1 MIKSK
6 RQFPDVKYFYSLI
19 DWKLPSVHRTASKVA
34 KAQSIQDLTAIA
46 KRKVPQV
53 VFDYVAGSALT
64 ETGYARSRQAF
75 SRVQCNAK
83 ILRDVSTVD
92 PSVEIFGKRV
102 DLPIIF
108 APTGYT
114 RFMYHVGEPAVAE
127 TAKSNNLIY
136 TISTLGTTSPQE
148 LAAAVPGVRR
158 WFQLYVMQNRDDSL
172 NIIKQAKENGFEA
185 LILTVDTPVM
195 GYRLRDLRNGL
206 TIPPRIRL
214 STVAA
219 IARKPIWWI
228 NLLTT
233 KKLEF
238 AAFRGWDKSLTELVT
253 AIFDPSTQFSDVT
266 WLQSVWD
273 GPIIVKGVQNVDDAK
288 RLAKLGVQGIIL
300 SNHGGRQLD
309 LGPTPLE
316 LLPDVVAAVG
326 KKIDVYID
334 GGIMSG
340 QDVYAAVAMG
350 AKAVLIG
357 RAYLYGLMA
366 GGEAGVQRVIEL
378 MRRDFI
384 NVMALCGARNIK
396 EVQDIGAI
404 LRPHI
409 T

>member
-19 DWKLPSVHRTASKVA
+19 DWKLPSLHRSASKIA
-34 KAQSIQDLTAIA
+34 KVQDIHELAAIA
-46 KRKVPQV
+46 KRKVPKV
-53 VFDYVAGSALT
+53 VFDYVEGGALT
-64 ETGYARSRQAF
+64 ETGYKRSRETF
-75 SRVQCNAK
+75 GRVQFNAK
-83 ILRDVSTVD
+83 VLRDVSTVD
-92 PSVEIFGKRV
+92 PSIEIFGKRV
-102 DLPIIF
+102 DFPIIF
-108 APTGYT
+108 APTGYS
-114 RFMYHVGEPAVAE
+114 RFMNHVGEPAVAQ
-127 TAKSNNLIY
+127 TASSNNLIY
-136 TISTLGTTSPQE
+136 TLSTMGTTSPKE
-148 LAAAVPGVRR
+148 LAAAVPDVRR
-158 WFQLYVMQNRDDSL
+158 WFQLYVMRNRDDSL
-172 NIIKQAKENGFEA
+172 NIIRQAKENGFEA
-185 LILTVDTPVM
+185 LILTVDTAVS

-219 IARKPIWWI
+219 IARKPMWWI

-238 AAFRGWDKSLTELVT
+238 AAFRGWDKSLTELAAT
-253 AIFDPSTQFSDVT
+253 IFDSSTQFKDVE
-266 WLQSVWD
+266 WLRSVWD
-273 GPIIVKGVQNVDDAK
+273 GPIVVKGVQSVEDAK
-288 RLAKLGVQGIIL
+288 TLADLGIQGIVL

-326 KKIDVYID
+326 DKLDVYLD

-340 QDVYAAVAMG
+340 QDAYSAIAMG

-366 GGEAGVQRVIEL
+366 GGEIGVQRAIEL
-378 MRRDFI
+378 MQRDFV

-396 EVQDIGAI
+396 EVQEIGAT
-404 LRPHI
+404 LRLY
-409 T
+409 